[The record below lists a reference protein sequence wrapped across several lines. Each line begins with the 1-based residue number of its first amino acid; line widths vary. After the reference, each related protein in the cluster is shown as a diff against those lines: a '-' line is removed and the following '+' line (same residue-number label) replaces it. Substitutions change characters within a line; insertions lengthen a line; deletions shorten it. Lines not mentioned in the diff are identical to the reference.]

1 MRHYW
6 RSKRKG
12 SFCAVNFTR
21 AQQNRN
27 GAIGDYWREFIGSRS
42 IVCAQ
47 RFSRFHNRIF
57 IAFCSHGSVLIRNTA
72 SKDLKV
78 CNLFSSNS
86 TGASFRCPR
95 RSLLY
100 SPLALPTPTPSGLI
114 VFVFPFG
121 LAGHVAASH

>member
-6 RSKRKG
+6 RSKGKG

-21 AQQNRN
+21 TQQNRN

-47 RFSRFHNRIF
+47 RFSRFHSRIF

-72 SKDLKV
+72 SKGLKV

-86 TGASFRCPR
+86 TGVSCRCPR
-95 RSLLY
+95 GSLRS
-100 SPLALPTPTPSGLI
+100 SPLALPITTPNGLI
-114 VFVFPFG
+114 VFVFPAG
-121 LAGHVAASH
+121 LAGDV